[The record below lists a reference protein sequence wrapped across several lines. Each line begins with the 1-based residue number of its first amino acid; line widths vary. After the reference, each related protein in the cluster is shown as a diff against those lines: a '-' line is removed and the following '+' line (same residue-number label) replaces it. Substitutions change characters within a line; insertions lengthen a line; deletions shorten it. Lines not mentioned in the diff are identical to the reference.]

1 VKPPRFDYHA
11 PATLD
16 EAVRLRTELGP
27 EASILAGG
35 QSLIPLLNLRFAR
48 PSALIDLRRVH
59 ELVYVRTEQ
68 DGVAVGAMT
77 RQRQLERSADAARL
91 FPLLQEAQRCVA
103 HPVIRNRGTVGG
115 TIAHADPAAELP
127 AVLRVL
133 GGHVTVRG
141 PRGERRIDADELFQ
155 FHFTT
160 SLEPD
165 EILTEV
171 FFPALRPDAGSAY
184 LELSRRHG
192 DYPLAGVA
200 AIAAGDHVRLC
211 FAALGPTPV
220 LVESDDPA
228 DWDAAIEPA
237 GDIHASAGYRREL
250 AAVLGGRALALARE
264 RATGGAP

>member
-1 VKPPRFDYHA
+1 MKPPRFDYHA

>member
-1 VKPPRFDYHA
+1 MKPPPFDYHA
-11 PATLD
+11 PETLD
-16 EAVRLRTELGP
+16 EAIRLRVELGP

-35 QSLIPLLNLRFAR
+35 QSLIPLLNLRLAR
-48 PSALIDLRRVH
+48 PIALIDLRRVR
-59 ELVYVRTEQ
+59 ELDYVRAAEG
-68 DGVAVGAMT
+68 GVAVGAMT
-77 RQRQLERSADAARL
+77 RQRELERAADAVGL
-91 FPLLQEAQRCVA
+91 CPLVGEAQRCVA

-127 AVLRVL
+127 VVLRAL
-133 GGHVTVRG
+133 GGHVTARG
-141 PRGERRIDADELFQ
+141 PRGERRIDAAELFR

-171 FFPALRPDAGSAY
+171 FFPSLPAGAGSAY

-200 AIAAGDHVRLC
+200 AVVSNGRSRVC

-228 DWDAAIEPA
+228 DWDEAIEPA
-237 GDIHASAGYRREL
+237 GDIHASAAYRREL
-250 AAVLGGRALALARE
+250 AAVLGRRALALARE
-264 RATGGAP
+264 RATGGS

>member
-1 VKPPRFDYHA
+1 MKPPPFDYHA

-48 PSALIDLRRVH
+48 PSALIDLRRVR
-59 ELVYVRTEQ
+59 ELVYVRSGP

-77 RQRQLERSADAARL
+77 RQRELERSADAARL
-91 FPLLQEAQRCVA
+91 CPLLQEAQRCVA
-103 HPVIRNRGTVGG
+103 HAVIRNRGTVGG

-141 PRGERRIDADELFQ
+141 PRGERKIDADELFQ

-192 DYPLAGVA
+192 DYPLAGAA
-200 AIAAGDHVRLC
+200 AIAAGGHVRLC

-237 GDIHASAGYRREL
+237 GDIHATAGYRREL

-264 RATGGAP
+264 RATGGAA

>member
-1 VKPPRFDYHA
+1 MKPPPFDYHA

-16 EAVRLRTELGP
+16 EAVRLRAELGP

-48 PSALIDLRRVH
+48 PTALIDLRRVG
-59 ELVYVRTEQ
+59 ELAYVRAGEE
-68 DGVAVGAMT
+68 GIAVGAMT
-77 RQRQLERSADAARL
+77 RQRELERSADVARL
-91 FPLLQEAQRCVA
+91 CPLVHEAQRCVA
-103 HPVIRNRGTVGG
+103 HAVIRNRGTVGG

-141 PRGERRIDADELFQ
+141 PRGERRIDADDLFR

-171 FFPALRPDAGSAY
+171 YFPALRAEAGSAY

-200 AIAAGDHVRLC
+200 AIVAGGHSRLC
-211 FAALGPTPV
+211 FVALGPTPV

-250 AAVLGGRALALARE
+250 AAVLGRRALAVARE
-264 RATGGAP
+264 RATGGAA